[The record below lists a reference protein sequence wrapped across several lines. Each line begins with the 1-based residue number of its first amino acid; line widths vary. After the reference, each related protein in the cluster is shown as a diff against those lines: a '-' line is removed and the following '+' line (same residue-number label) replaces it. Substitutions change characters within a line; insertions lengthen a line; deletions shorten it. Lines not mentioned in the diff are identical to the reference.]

1 MLNASMVESSVNPY
15 GTVSDVIAIGI
26 ARNTKRNTGEN
37 RINSLDAPTAN
48 LPGGDSGRRSSSST
62 SFSPRPSL
70 IQLFMLAPTFLPPS
84 VNTFL
89 ACSDRR
95 FASIAIW
102 TNMGCFLNAS
112 AAEDKPLSAR
122 SLAHRSRAASDFSF
136 VLFSTTFF
144 TSCLRFLRMPMRTKI
159 VVMYDRLA
167 THAAVSAAPKKDEK
181 GFFEADLVNDLKSVD
196 GDETMSGLL
205 SGDAQAIAG
214 AVGLV
219 ANGVTSWS
227 LWVLYNTGC
236 GLPPGPGGS
245 LGALEGVSYL
255 VVTAFVVAATAKKI
269 KTGSGLPAG
278 PGGVLGGAEGISFLV
293 ALIGLGVLANQ
304 VLHFGYVPNAIPTEG
319 GKCY

>member
-1 MLNASMVESSVNPY
+1 MASL
-15 GTVSDVIAIGI
+15 
-26 ARNTKRNTGEN
+26 R
-37 RINSLDAPTAN
+37 
-48 LPGGDSGRRSSSST
+48 DSEHNVD
-62 SFSPRPSL
+62 F
-70 IQLFMLAPTFLPPS
+70 A
-84 VNTFL
+84 
-89 ACSDRR
+89 SDRATAR
-95 FASIAIW
+95 ARRRAR
-102 TNMGCFLNAS
+102 G
-112 AAEDKPLSAR
+112 AAERTRA
-122 SLAHRSRAASDFSF
+122 RSRARGA
-136 VLFSTTFF
+136 
-144 TSCLRFLRMPMRTKI
+144 
-159 VVMYDRLA
+159 
-167 THAAVSAAPKKDEK
+167 EEGQK

>member
-1 MLNASMVESSVNPY
+1 MLTLRA
-15 GTVSDVIAIGI
+15 T
-26 ARNTKRNTGEN
+26 AR
-37 RINSLDAPTAN
+37 
-48 LPGGDSGRRSSSST
+48 
-62 SFSPRPSL
+62 PR
-70 IQLFMLAPTFLPPS
+70 AR
-84 VNTFL
+84 V
-89 ACSDRR
+89 
-95 FASIAIW
+95 
-102 TNMGCFLNAS
+102 
-112 AAEDKPLSAR
+112 AA
-122 SLAHRSRAASDFSF
+122 RAAPRNGRAR
-136 VLFSTTFF
+136 VLA
-144 TSCLRFLRMPMRTKI
+144 R
-159 VVMYDRLA
+159 
-167 THAAVSAAPKKDEK
+167 AAPKKDEK

-227 LWVLYNTGC
+227 LWVLFNTGC

-293 ALIGLGVLANQ
+293 ALIGLGVLAKQ

>member
-1 MLNASMVESSVNPY
+1 ML
-15 GTVSDVIAIGI
+15 TVRAT
-26 ARNTKRNTGEN
+26 AR
-37 RINSLDAPTAN
+37 
-48 LPGGDSGRRSSSST
+48 
-62 SFSPRPSL
+62 PR
-70 IQLFMLAPTFLPPS
+70 AR
-84 VNTFL
+84 V
-89 ACSDRR
+89 
-95 FASIAIW
+95 
-102 TNMGCFLNAS
+102 
-112 AAEDKPLSAR
+112 AA
-122 SLAHRSRAASDFSF
+122 RAAP
-136 VLFSTTFF
+136 
-144 TSCLRFLRMPMRTKI
+144 RRGRAR
-159 VVMYDRLA
+159 VVAR
-167 THAAVSAAPKKDEK
+167 AAPKKK
-181 GFFEADLVNDLKSVD
+181 GFFEADLANDLKSVS
-196 GDETMSGLL
+196 GEETMGGLL

-219 ANGVTSWS
+219 ADGVTSWS

-278 PGGVLGGAEGISFLV
+278 PGGVLGGAEGVSFLV